1 MVRYVIPN
9 QRNAEFSKVCFS
21 GYLCHQRLN
30 FMKNLQLIFIIALLA
45 LSAGIGVKM
54 FNQWQ
59 ADQQPMPLPIFSFPD
74 LTGTPH
80 SSNEWQGKILVLN
93 FWATWCPAC
102 LKEIPAFM
110 ALQTQFAEKVQFV
123 GIALDDLEAVKT
135 FQQKAAVN
143 YPLLIS
149 GDWAGF
155 DLAKKLGNFVSAI
168 PYTVVVNRD
177 GLVVY
182 HHAGEL
188 TADELQ
194 AVISPLL

>member
-1 MVRYVIPN
+1 
-9 QRNAEFSKVCFS
+9 
-21 GYLCHQRLN
+21 
-30 FMKNLQLIFIIALLA
+30 MKTLQLIFIIAVLA

-59 ADQQPMPLPIFSFPD
+59 VEQQPQPLPTFSFPD
-74 LTGTPH
+74 LNSTSH
-80 SSNEWQGKILVLN
+80 SSNEWQGKIIVLN
-93 FWATWCPAC
+93 FWATWCPSC

-110 ALQTQFAEKVQFV
+110 ALQTQYGEKVQFIGV
-123 GIALDDLEAVKT
+123 ALDDLEAVKT
-135 FQQKAAVN
+135 FQQKNAVN

-155 DLAKKLGNFVSAI
+155 NLAKQLGNSISAI

-177 GLVVY
+177 GQVIY
-182 HHAGEL
+182 RHSGEL
-188 TADELQ
+188 SVNELQ